1 MFRTVTPIGKI
12 LTSLFRLLGRKLM
25 YTDKPRCNE
34 CKAGMVQEGS
44 YLYLLP
50 SYFDDEHVEDLE
62 YYFENGIP
70 LTDSSQIPPGR
81 RACYFNVFR
90 CEECGNRRVSIADFL
105 NVRGDE
111 LPKGIE
117 ECPYEKAK
125 EFLMRTREL

>member
-62 YYFENGIP
+62 YYFENGM
-70 LTDSSQIPPGR
+70 Q
-81 RACYFNVFR
+81 
-90 CEECGNRRVSIADFL
+90 
-105 NVRGDE
+105 
-111 LPKGIE
+111 
-117 ECPYEKAK
+117 KAQN
-125 EFLMRTREL
+125 TYN